1 MPLMA
6 RQSNVVDPFQGG
18 MGPLVIASDIGQ
30 QAAPELFECVEV
42 PHIQGC
48 HPLVLQGTEPPF
60 DLGLLM

>member
-42 PHIQGC
+42 FATMSSDE
-48 HPLVLQGTEPPF
+48 LKK
-60 DLGLLM
+60 